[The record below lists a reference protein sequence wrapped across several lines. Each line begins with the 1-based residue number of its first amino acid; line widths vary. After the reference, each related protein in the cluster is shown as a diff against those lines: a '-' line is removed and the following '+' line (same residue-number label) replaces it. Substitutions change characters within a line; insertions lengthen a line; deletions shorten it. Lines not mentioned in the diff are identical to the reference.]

1 VTLKILIVDDELAGQ
16 QTAEAILEG
25 QGYELEFAGSGVEAL
40 EKARQFLPDVIL
52 LDVMMPG
59 MSGFE
64 VCEEI
69 RRDELLSGISIFFL
83 TALDDQQSLVK
94 ALGVGADEF
103 ITKPYD
109 PDELRARLIGLTW
122 SNRHLQA

>member
-1 VTLKILIVDDELAGQ
+1 MTLKILIVDDEPSGL
-16 QTAEAILEG
+16 QTAEAILDG
-25 QGYELEFAGSGVEAL
+25 HGYILEFAASGAEAL
-40 EKARQFLPDVIL
+40 EKAREFLPDVIL

-64 VCEEI
+64 VCAEI
-69 RRDELLSGISIFFL
+69 RKDEVLSEVAVFFI
-83 TALDDQQSLVK
+83 TALDDRQSLVK
-94 ALGVGADEF
+94 ALGLGADEF

-109 PDELRARLIGLTW
+109 PEELRARLIGLTW